1 MSPRIHPSLQLT
13 EIEIDMS
20 KTIIVSNRL
29 PIKITRN
36 ENDDL
41 EYLPSEGGLATGLG
55 SIYKQGENVWV
66 GWPGLSINKSKE
78 KDQICEHLKQEN
90 MSPVFLSA
98 SEIEDFYEGFSNETL
113 WPNFHYFNQYTI
125 YDEGLWQAYK
135 KVNRKFAKAI
145 EPHINDGDTLW
156 IQDYQLLL
164 LPGML
169 REIQENLSIGFFLH
183 IPFPSYESFR
193 LLPWR
198 RELLNG
204 MMGADF
210 LGFHT
215 YDDMRHFLSS
225 VNRLAGIGNTNGQ
238 ITVGSRPV
246 LADAL
251 PMGIDYE
258 KYANAAAL
266 PDTLDREVR
275 YRTSLGDVKL
285 ILTID
290 RLDYSK
296 GIPQRLLAFERF
308 LEENESFHGGVSM
321 LMVVVP
327 SRDNV
332 PKYAQLK
339 EEIDLL
345 VGRINGKFGRI
356 NWTPIHYFYRSF
368 PLNALSAFY
377 RMAHVA
383 LVTPMRDGMNLVC
396 KEFIASKL
404 DKKGVLI
411 LSEMAGSSKEL
422 SDAILI
428 NPNDIRQ
435 MVAAIKEGL
444 TMPEEEQIRRMDIM
458 QSSLKRYNIHAWVN
472 LFMERLDYIKK
483 EQATLQTKP
492 LDDKIKGVIKE
503 RYLASKSRIIFLD
516 YDGTLVGFHP
526 NPEDS
531 KPDKELLQIL
541 KELTKDKKNKVVVI
555 SGRDRQTLG
564 EWLGELNI
572 DLIAEH
578 GVWYK
583 KYKEEWKQFANLDNS
598 WQNEFLNVLE
608 MYVNRTPGSFV
619 ERKDYSLV
627 WHYRKVETGLGEMRT
642 RELTSHLKYISS
654 EKDIQIMEG
663 HKIVEIKNSL
673 VNKGSAASS
682 WIRDENYD
690 FYMACGDDRTDEDT
704 FKVMPNDAFTIKVG
718 TSSSSANYRVKD
730 NQDIREMLSW
740 MVSLGS

>member
-1 MSPRIHPSLQLT
+1 MP
-13 EIEIDMS
+13 

-29 PIKITRN
+29 PIKISRD
-36 ENDDL
+36 ENDEL
-41 EYLPSEGGLATGLG
+41 IYLPSEGGLATGLG
-55 SIYKQGENVWV
+55 SIYKQGGNIWI
-66 GWPGLSINKSKE
+66 GWPGLPVNKTKE
-78 KDQICEHLKQEN
+78 KDEICNHLRKEN
-90 MSPVFLSA
+90 MSPVFLTA
-98 SEIEDFYEGFSNETL
+98 AEIHDFYEGFSNETL
-113 WPNFHYFNQYTI
+113 WPNFHYFNQHTV
-125 YDEGLWQAYK
+125 YDEELWKAYK
-135 KVNRKFAKAI
+135 KVNRKFAKEI
-145 EPHINDGDTLW
+145 ESNLEEGDTLW
-156 IQDYQLLL
+156 IHDYQLLL
-164 LPGML
+164 LPAMV
-169 REIQENLSIGFFLH
+169 REIKQNLSIGFFLH

-225 VNRLAGIGNTNGQ
+225 VNRLAGIGNSNGQ
-238 ITVGSRPV
+238 ITVGNRPV

-251 PMGIDYE
+251 PMGIDYD

-275 YRTSLGDVKL
+275 YRTSLGEVKL

-296 GIPQRLLAFERF
+296 GIPQRLLALERF
-308 LEENESFHGGVSM
+308 LEENRDFHGGVSM

-339 EEIDLL
+339 DEIELL

-428 NPNDIRQ
+428 NPNDIEQ
-435 MVAAIKEGL
+435 MVEAIKEAL
-444 TMPEEEQIRRMDIM
+444 VMPEEEQISRMEIM
-458 QSSLKRYNIHAWVN
+458 QNSLKRYNIHAWVN

-483 EQATLQTKP
+483 EQANLQTKP
-492 LDDKIKGVIKE
+492 INDTIKQQLKNK
-503 RYLASKSRIIFLD
+503 YASAKSRIIFLD

-531 KPDKELLQIL
+531 KPDRELITIL
-541 KELTKDKKNKVVVI
+541 KKLSNDPKNKVVVI
-555 SGRDRQTLG
+555 SGRDKDTLG
-564 EWLGELNI
+564 NWLQGLKL
-572 DLIAEH
+572 DLITEH
-578 GVWYK
+578 GVWHK
-583 KYKEEWKQFANLDNS
+583 KHKKDWQKFQELDRS
-598 WQNEFLNVLE
+598 WQDEFLHILE
-608 MYVNRTPGSFV
+608 MYVDRTPGSFI
-619 ERKDYSLV
+619 EKKDYSLV

-663 HKIVEIKNSL
+663 HKVVEN
-673 VNKGSAASS
+673 
-682 WIRDENYD
+682 
-690 FYMACGDDRTDEDT
+690 
-704 FKVMPNDAFTIKVG
+704 
-718 TSSSSANYRVKD
+718 
-730 NQDIREMLSW
+730 
-740 MVSLGS
+740 